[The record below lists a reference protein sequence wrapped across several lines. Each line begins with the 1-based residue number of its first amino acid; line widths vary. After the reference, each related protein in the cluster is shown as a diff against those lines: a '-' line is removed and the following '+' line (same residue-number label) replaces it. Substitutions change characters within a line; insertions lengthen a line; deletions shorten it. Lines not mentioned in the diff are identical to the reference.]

1 MMGWLLC
8 EAGSKLAQRVGASNL
23 AQAQTAGQSPGQVKR
38 GLRANAAGHERPG
51 TQKRRYFCLRAPD
64 FLAARK
70 EIPARM
76 AFCWTAAAVRPS
88 CLATALV
95 GVPAL
100 ASCFRVFSS
109 PALQEEPSFEG
120 RFAISLLSNH
130 TQVGHPRMIAADSG
144 GRAPNMVY

>member
-1 MMGWLLC
+1 MVDWLVC
-8 EAGSKLAQRVGASNL
+8 EAGSKLAPREARKRPRPGSNSR
-23 AQAQTAGQSPGQVKR
+23 ATEARPADKR
-38 GLRANAAGHERPG
+38 ARNAAGHEWPG
-51 TQKRRYFCLRAPD
+51 TEKGRYFCLRAPD

-88 CLATALV
+88 SRATALV

-100 ASCFRVFSS
+100 ASCFRVRSS

-130 TQVGHPRMIAADSG
+130 TQEGHPAMIAVDLD